1 VNKTERM
8 ARALEKA
15 NPGLTVER
23 GGRHRKIRRGGQLL
37 GILPRTLRTE
47 GLNHDLRTQLT
58 GHGVT
63 LP

>member
-1 VNKTERM
+1 MTKTEQL

-15 NPGLTVER
+15 NPGLTVEPGKRHHKIKR
-23 GGRHRKIRRGGQLL
+23 GGKLL
-37 GILPRTLRTE
+37 GILPRKLRTE